1 MRTSI
6 LQAVNNSS
14 ILQERMTLPKNE
26 LDNFISRLSAL
37 TGLEEMR
44 AARAKDFSQTGMLQ
58 IRLKPPASDADVG
71 VLIKKV
77 QAALSEMKKS
87 GLEISDIQFNK
98 NSTHSGKFS
107 SVSFKMGG
115 ATYDIVIARGANRGE
130 SFEKELLLKLDN
142 LVTGISTD
150 DEEAHHALSA
160 LQKIDPD
167 FSIENIK
174 SIAPRTG
181 STSRSAVTSPE
192 ELGAIIADI
201 VVTLKNGGRRYISVK
216 NRDGETV
223 AQFGVSDAFTDSLD
237 VNTSSAAWKT
247 WLAPLKLD
255 AAKIAEGLRA
265 ARDGTELEWDD
276 IVRPD
281 EPIKAS
287 EPIVKILKQM
297 FGSGYYYL
305 RQKKDGFFATKIDDD
320 YLSNHLLKNLK
331 ISEIRYPSAA
341 RKQLTIFLHS
351 DAGTFT
357 LELRNP
363 SGGGRRNVKPTQL
376 QLRIQK
382 MNTQL

>member
-6 LQAVNNSS
+6 LRAVNNSS
-14 ILQERMTLPKNE
+14 ILQEGGKPPKNE
-26 LDNFISRLSAL
+26 LDNFISQLSSL

-44 AARAKDFSQTGMLQ
+44 AARGKDFSKTGMTQ
-58 IRLKPPASDADVG
+58 IRLKPPAVGADVSA
-71 VLIKKV
+71 LIKQV
-77 QAALSEMKKS
+77 QAALSKMKKQ

-107 SVSFKMGG
+107 SVSFKMGD
-115 ATYDIVIARGANRGE
+115 TYYDIVIARGANRGE

-167 FSIENIK
+167 FSIDNIK
-174 SIAPRTG
+174 SITPRTG
-181 STSRSAVTSPE
+181 STSRSAATTAE
-192 ELGAIIADI
+192 EMGAIIADI
-201 VVTLKNGGRRYISVK
+201 IVTLKNGGRRYISVK
-216 NRDGETV
+216 NRDGDTV

-237 VNTSSAAWKT
+237 VNTSSQAWKV

-276 IVRPD
+276 IVRPN
-281 EPIKAS
+281 EPIEAD

-297 FGSGYYYL
+297 FGGGYYYL

-320 YLSNHLLKNLK
+320 YLSTHLLKNLK

-351 DAGTFT
+351 DAGTFK

-363 SGGGRRNVKPTQL
+363 SGGGRQNVKPTQL
-376 QLRIQK
+376 QLRVQK
-382 MNTQL
+382 MNALL